1 MTARSNRSSPPAA
14 PEARVAYH
22 HGNLR
27 EALIQAAVELI
38 ERDGLDKLSVR
49 EAAKRAGVSPG
60 APFRHFAT
68 KTALLTAVA
77 EQATQRL
84 RTHVEQALAAAA
96 DAPALGRFGA
106 IGHAYLEWALANPTH
121 FRVISERA
129 LVDYDGSPSLRS
141 DNDAIRARMR
151 ALFDEAFPQGGALAK
166 ADAAHAQIAARAL
179 VYGLARMAVDGH
191 FPEWSLSRQSTAR
204 TMGDTLDFFMAL
216 LAASAAPTAAAA
228 EAPAAKKA
236 GPRAPA
242 RR

>member
-1 MTARSNRSSPPAA
+1 MASRSPSPPA
-14 PEARVAYH
+14 PEPRAYH

-27 EALIQAAVELI
+27 EALIEAAVELI

-84 RTHVEQALAAAA
+84 RMHVEEAVAAASE
-96 DAPALGRFGA
+96 APPLARFGA
-106 IGHAYLEWALANPTH
+106 IGHAYIEWARANPTH
-121 FRVISERA
+121 FRVISERS
-129 LVDYDGSPSLRS
+129 LIDYDDSPTLRS
-141 DNDAIRARMR
+141 DNEKIRTQMR
-151 ALFDEAFPQGGALAK
+151 KLFDEAFAQSGSTTNA

-191 FPEWSLSRQSTAR
+191 FPEWSLSRQSTAK
-204 TMGDTLDFFMAL
+204 TMAGTLDFFMSL
-216 LAASAAPTAAAA
+216 LAGAAESSAETAAW
-228 EAPAAKKA
+228 PQKKKA
-236 GPRAPA
+236 ESRAPEKS
-242 RR
+242 

>member
-1 MTARSNRSSPPAA
+1 MATRSSSPPA
-14 PEARVAYH
+14 PETRAYH

-27 EALIQAAVELI
+27 EALIEAAVELI

-84 RTHVEQALAAAA
+84 RAHVEEAVATAA
-96 DAPALGRFGA
+96 DAPPLVLFGA
-106 IGHAYLEWALANPTH
+106 IGHAYIEWARTNPTH
-121 FRVISERA
+121 FRVISERS
-129 LVDYDGSPSLRS
+129 LIDYDSSPSLRS
-141 DNDAIRARMR
+141 NNETIRAQMR
-151 ALFDEAFPQGGALAK
+151 KLFDEAFAQNGNASS

-191 FPEWSLSRQSTAR
+191 FPEWSLSRQSTAK
-204 TMGDTLDFFMAL
+204 TMAGTLDFFMSL
-216 LAASAAPTAAAA
+216 LAGAAQAGD
-228 EAPAAKKA
+228 EAVPAKKKAGSRTPAAK
-236 GPRAPA
+236 R
-242 RR
+242 

>member
-1 MTARSNRSSPPAA
+1 MTARAQRPATA
-14 PEARVAYH
+14 DTPQPRAAYH

-27 EALIQAAVELI
+27 EALVQAAVELI

-77 EQATQRL
+77 EQATERL
-84 RTHVEQALAAAA
+84 RLHVEQALEAAA
-96 DAPALGRFGA
+96 DAPALVRFGA
-106 IGHAYLEWALANPTH
+106 IGHAYIEWARKNPTH

-129 LVDYDGSPSLRS
+129 LIDYDSSASLRS
-141 DNDAIRARMR
+141 DNESIRTRMQ
-151 ALFDEAFPQGGALAK
+151 ALFDEAFAHGGSAAN

-191 FPEWSLSRQSTAR
+191 FPEWSLSRESTAK
-204 TMGDTLDFFMAL
+204 TMGGTLDFFMSL
-216 LAASAAPTAAAA
+216 LAAAVPAQK
-228 EAPAAKKA
+228 APAASKKA
-236 GPRAPA
+236 GRPPA
-242 RR
+242 NR

>member
-1 MTARSNRSSPPAA
+1 MATRSSSPPAA
-14 PEARVAYH
+14 EPRAYH

-27 EALIQAAVELI
+27 EALIEAAVALI

-84 RTHVEQALAAAA
+84 RAHVEEAVAAAA
-96 DAPALGRFGA
+96 DAPPLVRFGA
-106 IGHAYLEWALANPTH
+106 IGHAYIEWARTNPTH
-121 FRVISERA
+121 FRVISERS
-129 LVDYDGSPSLRS
+129 LIDYDSSPSLRS
-141 DNDAIRARMR
+141 DNETIRARMR
-151 ALFDEAFPQGGALAK
+151 KLFDEAFAQSGSAAS

-191 FPEWSLSRQSTAR
+191 FPEWSLSRQSTAK
-204 TMGDTLDFFMAL
+204 TMAGTLDFFMSL
-216 LAASAAPTAAAA
+216 LAGAAQAGGKE
-228 EAPAAKKA
+228 EAPAQKKA
-236 GPRAPA
+236 GPRTPA
-242 RR
+242 KKR

>member
-1 MTARSNRSSPPAA
+1 MTARAQRPATA
-14 PEARVAYH
+14 DTPQPRAAYH

-27 EALIQAAVELI
+27 EALVQAAIELI

-77 EQATQRL
+77 EQATERL
-84 RTHVEQALAAAA
+84 RSHVEQALAAAA
-96 DAPALGRFGA
+96 DAPALVRFGA
-106 IGHAYLEWALANPTH
+106 IGHAYIEWARKHPTH

-129 LVDYDGSPSLRS
+129 LIDYDSSASLRS
-141 DNDAIRARMR
+141 DNESIRMR
-151 ALFDEAFPQGGALAK
+151 MQALFDEAFAHGGSAASA

-191 FPEWSLSRQSTAR
+191 FPEWSLARESTAK
-204 TMGDTLDFFMAL
+204 TMAGTLDFFMSL
-216 LAASAAPTAAAA
+216 LTAAAPA
-228 EAPAAKKA
+228 SDAPAASKKA
-236 GPRAPA
+236 GRPPA
-242 RR
+242 KR

>member
-1 MTARSNRSSPPAA
+1 MATRSPSPPA
-14 PEARVAYH
+14 PEPRAYH

-27 EALIQAAVELI
+27 EALIEAAVELI

-84 RTHVEQALAAAA
+84 RMHVEEAVAAASE
-96 DAPALGRFGA
+96 APPLARFGA
-106 IGHAYLEWALANPTH
+106 IGHAYIEWARANPTH
-121 FRVISERA
+121 FRVISERS
-129 LVDYDGSPSLRS
+129 LIDYDDSPTLRS
-141 DNDAIRARMR
+141 DNEKIRTQMR
-151 ALFDEAFPQGGALAK
+151 KLFDEAFAQSGSTTNA

-191 FPEWSLSRQSTAR
+191 FPEWSLSRQSTAK
-204 TMGDTLDFFMAL
+204 TMAGTLDFFMSL
-216 LAASAAPTAAAA
+216 LAGAAESSAETAAS
-228 EAPAAKKA
+228 PQKKKA
-236 GPRAPA
+236 ESRTPGKS
-242 RR
+242 

>member
-1 MTARSNRSSPPAA
+1 MATRSPSPPA
-14 PEARVAYH
+14 PEPRAYH

-27 EALIQAAVELI
+27 EALIEAAVELI

-84 RTHVEQALAAAA
+84 RTHVEEAVAAASE
-96 DAPALGRFGA
+96 APPLARFGA
-106 IGHAYLEWALANPTH
+106 IGHAYIEWARANPTH
-121 FRVISERA
+121 FRVISERS
-129 LVDYDGSPSLRS
+129 LIDYDDSPTLRS
-141 DNDAIRARMR
+141 DNEKIRTQMR
-151 ALFDEAFPQGGALAK
+151 KLFDEAFAQSGGTTNA

-191 FPEWSLSRQSTAR
+191 FPEWSLSRQSTAK
-204 TMGDTLDFFMAL
+204 TMAGTLDFFMSL
-216 LAASAAPTAAAA
+216 LAGAAESSAETAAS
-228 EAPAAKKA
+228 PQKKKA
-236 GPRAPA
+236 ESRTPEKS
-242 RR
+242 

>member
-1 MTARSNRSSPPAA
+1 MATRSPSPPA
-14 PEARVAYH
+14 PEPRAYH

-27 EALIQAAVELI
+27 EALIEAAVELI

-84 RTHVEQALAAAA
+84 RMHVEEAVAAASE
-96 DAPALGRFGA
+96 APPLARFGA
-106 IGHAYLEWALANPTH
+106 IGHAYIEWARANPTH
-121 FRVISERA
+121 FRVISERS
-129 LVDYDGSPSLRS
+129 LIDYDNSPTLRS
-141 DNDAIRARMR
+141 DNEKIRTQMR
-151 ALFDEAFPQGGALAK
+151 KLFDEAFAQSGSTTNA

-191 FPEWSLSRQSTAR
+191 FPEWSLSRQSTAK
-204 TMGDTLDFFMAL
+204 TMAGTLDFFMSL
-216 LAASAAPTAAAA
+216 LAGAAESSAETAAS
-228 EAPAAKKA
+228 PQKKKA
-236 GPRAPA
+236 ESRAPGKS
-242 RR
+242 

>member
-1 MTARSNRSSPPAA
+1 MASRSSSA
-14 PEARVAYH
+14 PTPEPRTYH

-84 RTHVEQALAAAA
+84 RAHVEQAVAAAA
-96 DAPALGRFGA
+96 DAPALVRFGA
-106 IGHAYLEWALANPTH
+106 IGHAYIEWARTNPTH

-129 LVDYDGSPSLRS
+129 LIDYDSSPSLRS
-141 DNDAIRARMR
+141 DNETIRTRMR
-151 ALFDEAFPQGGALAK
+151 QLFDEAFAHGGPAGA

-191 FPEWSLSRQSTAR
+191 FPEWSLSRQSTAK
-204 TMGDTLDFFMAL
+204 TMAGTLDFFMSL
-216 LAASAAPTAAAA
+216 LAGAGAAQANETTAS
-228 EAPAAKKA
+228 PAKKKA
-236 GPRAPA
+236 GLRTPA
-242 RR
+242 KR

>member
-1 MTARSNRSSPPAA
+1 MAIRSFSPPA
-14 PEARVAYH
+14 PEPRAYH

-27 EALIQAAVELI
+27 EALIEAAVALI

-84 RTHVEQALAAAA
+84 RAHVEEAVAAAA
-96 DAPALGRFGA
+96 GAPPLVRFGA
-106 IGHAYLEWALANPTH
+106 IGHAYIEWARTNPTH
-121 FRVISERA
+121 FRVISERS
-129 LVDYDGSPSLRS
+129 LIDYDSSPSLRS
-141 DNDAIRARMR
+141 DNETIRAQMR
-151 ALFDEAFPQGGALAK
+151 KLFDEAFSHGGSAAS

-191 FPEWSLSRQSTAR
+191 FPEWSLSRQSTAK
-204 TMGDTLDFFMAL
+204 TMAGTLDFFMSL
-216 LAASAAPTAAAA
+216 LAGAAQADDEAAPAK
-228 EAPAAKKA
+228 KKA
-236 GPRAPA
+236 GSRTPA
-242 RR
+242 KR

>member
-1 MTARSNRSSPPAA
+1 MATRPPSPPA
-14 PEARVAYH
+14 PEPRAYH

-27 EALIQAAVELI
+27 EALIEAAVELI

-84 RTHVEQALAAAA
+84 RMHVEEAVAAASE
-96 DAPALGRFGA
+96 APPLARFGA
-106 IGHAYLEWALANPTH
+106 IGHAYIEWARANPTH
-121 FRVISERA
+121 FRVISERS
-129 LVDYDGSPSLRS
+129 LIDYDDSPTLRS
-141 DNDAIRARMR
+141 DNEKIRTQMR
-151 ALFDEAFPQGGALAK
+151 KLFDEAFAQSGSTTNA

-191 FPEWSLSRQSTAR
+191 FPEWSLSRQSTAK
-204 TMGDTLDFFMAL
+204 TMAGTLDFFMSL
-216 LAASAAPTAAAA
+216 LAGAAESSAEAAAS
-228 EAPAAKKA
+228 PQKKKA
-236 GPRAPA
+236 ESRTPGKS
-242 RR
+242 

>member
-1 MTARSNRSSPPAA
+1 MATRSPSPPA
-14 PEARVAYH
+14 PEPRAYH

-27 EALIQAAVELI
+27 EALIEAAVELI

-84 RTHVEQALAAAA
+84 RMHVEEAVAAASE
-96 DAPALGRFGA
+96 APPLARFGA
-106 IGHAYLEWALANPTH
+106 IGHAYIEWARANPTH
-121 FRVISERA
+121 FRVISERS
-129 LVDYDGSPSLRS
+129 LIDYDDSPTLRS
-141 DNDAIRARMR
+141 DNEKIRTQMR
-151 ALFDEAFPQGGALAK
+151 KLFDEAFAQSGSTTNA

-191 FPEWSLSRQSTAR
+191 FPEWSLSRQSTAK
-204 TMGDTLDFFMAL
+204 TMAGTLDFFMSL
-216 LAASAAPTAAAA
+216 LAGAA
-228 EAPAAKKA
+228 ESSAETTASPQKKKA
-236 GPRAPA
+236 ESRTPEKS
-242 RR
+242 